1 VSHADE
7 LLKAGDI
14 AGARAQLIEQVRA
27 NPSDEKVRMFLFQ
40 LFAIT
45 GEWEKSKSQLEVL
58 ARLSPEAR
66 MLASVYNQCLAA
78 EAERAA
84 IIAGKRP
91 APFHHDVAWGADL
104 AAALQAGGE
113 GDFAGAEARRDAAFA
128 AAPATPGT
136 LDGEAFEWLADAD
149 ARFGPCLEAII
160 AGNYGLMPLCALEG
174 LEISAP
180 VDLRDTVWAQAQF
193 ALRDGPRFA
202 GFIPVRYP
210 QSEASDDPQIVLGRS
225 TEFSESDAGVIG
237 HGHRLLTTS
246 EGLDVPLLNIRT
258 ITFS

>member
-1 VSHADE
+1 
-7 LLKAGDI
+7 
-14 AGARAQLIEQVRA
+14 
-27 NPSDEKVRMFLFQ
+27 MFLFQ

-45 GEWEKSKSQLEVL
+45 GEWDKSKSQLEVL

-78 EAERAA
+78 EVERAA
-84 IIAGKRP
+84 IIAGKRTV
-91 APFHHDVAWGADL
+91 AFHHDVDWGSDL
-104 AAALQAGGE
+104 AAALQASGV
-113 GDFAGAEARRDAAFA
+113 GDLATADAHREAAFA

-149 ARFGPCLEAII
+149 GRFGPCLEAII

-180 VDLRDTVWAQAQF
+180 ADLRDTVWAQAQF
-193 ALRDGPRFA
+193 ALRDGPRYA

-210 QSEASDDPQIVLGRS
+210 QSEASDDPEIVLGRS
-225 TEFSESDAGVIG
+225 TAFSEGPSGVLG

-258 ITFS
+258 ITFG